1 MAHGIKK
8 TALYK
13 ASAAHFK
20 TLTTQPTNA
29 NRKGYEMNIFNAI
42 INGEQEAARDFLDNA
57 DQATAARA
65 CDAAFSKAVKEL
77 KKQAYG
83 PRAFIDD
90 DESEYSEAELF
101 EVLSFIREIR
111 FELSF

>member
-1 MAHGIKK
+1 
-8 TALYK
+8 
-13 ASAAHFK
+13 
-20 TLTTQPTNA
+20 
-29 NRKGYEMNIFNAI
+29 MNIFKAI

-65 CDAAFSKAVKEL
+65 CDTAFRKAVKEL

-83 PRAFIDD
+83 PRAYIED
-90 DESEYSEAELF
+90 DESEYSETELF
-101 EVLSFIREIR
+101 EVLSFIREAR

>member
-1 MAHGIKK
+1 
-8 TALYK
+8 
-13 ASAAHFK
+13 
-20 TLTTQPTNA
+20 
-29 NRKGYEMNIFNAI
+29 MNIFNAI
-42 INGEQEAARDFLDNA
+42 INGEHDAAREFIENA

-65 CDAAFSKAVKEL
+65 TDAAFRKAVKEL